1 MHDPHRQASGHVRV
15 VLCVICLLTLLAPFR
30 VPVNGH
36 AYLEVNAQEIVL
48 ACLKPYPAAFVLP
61 PSVQYFSSAPHRA
74 PEMPANS
81 SPRPAQTLHVDL
93 QVPEM
98 LWQTLLREGMT
109 RSNTELPG
117 LETILTTLFAEGKV
131 QRLARGQRPEAMP

>member
-1 MHDPHRQASGHVRV
+1 MHDPHRQASGHVRI

-30 VPVNGH
+30 VPVNSH
-36 AYLEVNAQEIVL
+36 ADREVNAQEIVL
-48 ACLKPYPAAFVLP
+48 ACLEPYPAAFVLP
-61 PSVQYFSSAPHRA
+61 PSGQYFSSAPHRL
-74 PEMPANS
+74 PEMPTNS
-81 SPRPAQTLHVDL
+81 SPRLAQTLHVDL

-98 LWQTLLREGMT
+98 LLHMLLREEMT
-109 RSNTELPG
+109 RGDTKLSG

>member
-1 MHDPHRQASGHVRV
+1 MHASHRQASGHGRV

-30 VPVNGH
+30 VPANNH
-36 AYLEVNAQEIVL
+36 AYREASAQEVVL
-48 ACLKPYPAAFVLP
+48 ACLEPYPAAFVLP
-61 PSVQYFSSAPHRA
+61 PSVQHFSSAQHRV

-98 LWQTLLREGMT
+98 LLQTLLREEMT
-109 RSNTELPG
+109 RGSTKLPG
-117 LETILTTLFAEGKV
+117 LETIPTILFAEGKV
-131 QRLARGQRPEAMP
+131 QRLSRDKGHAVAY